1 MASLSFMTPAVAIGL
16 STMLMMFSDLL
27 DLMTSARQKAPS
39 MPMLLSETSRSVTEV
54 AVESTVQS
62 LVMPSSEI
70 RLPPTSRVDINV
82 LVTRAAERVESPKS
96 PNLFFL
102 RLMFVMDLF
111 TVRAFPSASAPLSS
125 ILFAE
130 RSISLRERVVS
141 RSLAKCS
148 IPSSIPMLPILRTR
162 SLEFFIKAKARRLL
176 DWAPPIGL
184 CPIEIVWRDLF
195 TPNADARKEAP

>member
-1 MASLSFMTPAVAIGL
+1 MTPAVAIGL

-96 PNLFFL
+96 
-102 RLMFVMDLF
+102 
-111 TVRAFPSASAPLSS
+111 AS
-125 ILFAE
+125 E
-130 RSISLRERVVS
+130 RNATGQR
-141 RSLAKCS
+141 KG
-148 IPSSIPMLPILRTR
+148 
-162 SLEFFIKAKARRLL
+162 LE
-176 DWAPPIGL
+176 
-184 CPIEIVWRDLF
+184 
-195 TPNADARKEAP
+195 